1 MKNAQKRFTRT
12 VAALAALMLVLSVLS
27 PIGMVAAVDGI
38 TVTQQADSTTV
49 TPGDTMTFTT
59 DVSVDNEQIET
70 SSIGLQTDRPDGW
83 EITRQNGEFL
93 GHGPDGWLWFSTT
106 GVSGSD
112 TVQYTVEVPSDA
124 ESGDYDISVTAS
136 TSDGE
141 ASTTDT
147 TTISVEP
154 EQTNTAPTA
163 DAGDDQTVEEG
174 DTVTLDASESS
185 DPDGDSLSY
194 SWTVADDAGTSV
206 SLSDA
211 DTATPTFT
219 APSVDSETTLSF
231 QIEVADGND
240 GTDSDSVSVTVQ
252 PTQPANQAPTIDA
265 ISDQTVTEGDS
276 ATVPVSADDPDGDTV
291 SLSLSQAPDFV
302 SLANGE
308 LTIASQSGDAG
319 TYTVEVTADDGQ
331 ATTTESFQLTVEE
344 LPNQSPTA
352 AFSHSPTD
360 PEVGEDV
367 TFDASASE
375 DSGGSIAS
383 YEWDFGDG
391 STDSGESVTHTF
403 SSPGDYDVEL
413 TVTDD
418 DGATDTTTQTVSV
431 AETAAPANFQISAI
445 DVESPVTQGDTATVS
460 ATVENTGDEGTQTVV
475 VAVDGAT
482 VDSQDVTLAGGASDD
497 VTFEVATDSLSVGDH
512 DVDLSTANDSAS
524 GQLTVTEPEPPAD
537 DLETS
542 VSLSPANGETFVGG
556 ATTYE
561 LVVDDAQGGVGAY
574 EATVSLDDPS
584 VGSITDVSLQGSPA
598 GQTTNVDVASDGSS
612 VEIDAALMDT
622 ADSGSVPV
630 ATITVQGDAAGATD
644 LSASVSAL
652 GNEAGNSYTVTGT
665 QGASLSVTEK
675 STSVSLSPTSNE
687 VATGDTTTFD
697 LVVDNAEGGVGA
709 YTATVSVDDPS
720 VGSITDVELQGDP
733 AEGTSEANI
742 AADGSSVAID
752 AALMNTAD
760 SGSVV
765 VATITVQGEAA
776 GSTSLSTAVEAIAD
790 EDATTYAVTGTN
802 GASLTVTEITVGN
815 YTSPVTDVDDDGVYE
830 DINGDGEFNI
840 VDIQG
845 LFVNL
850 DDEAVQDNPSYFDF
864 NGDGTVDVVDVQA
877 LFNELTT

>member
-1 MKNAQKRFTRT
+1 MTTTRSRFRQALVTLVALT
-12 VAALAALMLVLSVLS
+12 VALSAFGYAPVGTAAAQSVSVSNS
-27 PIGMVAAVDGI
+27 P
-38 TVTQQADSTTV
+38 STT
-49 TPGDTMTFTT
+49 TAAPGDTVTITTTFTAT
-59 DVSVDNEQIET
+59 DVNGPGVKAQFPSGWTGEM
-70 SSIGLQTDRPDGW
+70 TD
-83 EITRQNGEFL
+83 
-93 GHGPDGWLWFSTT
+93 
-106 GVSGSD
+106 
-112 TVQYTVEVPSDA
+112 
-124 ESGDYDISVTAS
+124 
-136 TSDGE
+136 SDGGAVNEE
-141 ASTTDT
+141 AGGNVLQAVWLSNGTYEVTYD
-147 TTISVEP
+147 VEIP
-154 EQTNTAPTA
+154 EDA
-163 DAGDDQTVEEG
+163 DAGDYSVTTEGSGINPANSERIAESTTTTITVQTTPDNQDPSASFSASPSDPTVG
-174 DTVTLDASESS
+174 DSVSFDASGSS
-185 DPDGDSLSY
+185 DPDGSIVSY
-194 SWTVADDAGTSV
+194 EWDFGDGTSATGASPSHSYDSAGSYTV
-206 SLSDA
+206 SLTVTDDDGATATTQQTITVSEAAPENQAPSASFSASPSDPAVGDSVSFDASGSSDA
-211 DTATPTFT
+211 D
-219 APSVDSETTLSF
+219 
-231 QIEVADGND
+231 
-240 GTDSDSVSVTVQ
+240 
-252 PTQPANQAPTIDA
+252 
-265 ISDQTVTEGDS
+265 
-276 ATVPVSADDPDGDTV
+276 
-291 SLSLSQAPDFV
+291 
-302 SLANGE
+302 
-308 LTIASQSGDAG
+308 
-319 TYTVEVTADDGQ
+319 
-331 ATTTESFQLTVEE
+331 
-344 LPNQSPTA
+344 
-352 AFSHSPTD
+352 
-360 PEVGEDV
+360 
-367 TFDASASE
+367 
-375 DSGGSIAS
+375 GSIAS

-445 DVESPVTQGDTATVS
+445 DVESPVTQGDAATVS
-460 ATVENTGDEGTQTVV
+460 ATVENTGDDDGTQTVA

-482 VDSQDVTLAGGASDD
+482 VDSQGVTLAGGASDD

-556 ATTYE
+556 TTTYE

-630 ATITVQGDAAGATD
+630 ATITVQGNAAGAAD

-720 VGSITDVELQGDP
+720 VGSITDVELQGNP

-765 VATITVQGEAA
+765 VATITVQGDAA
-776 GSTSLSTAVEAIAD
+776 GSTSLSTTVEALGD
-790 EDATTYAVTGTN
+790 EDGTAYAVTGTN

-850 DDEAVQDNPSYFDF
+850 DDEAVQDNPAYFDF

>member
-1 MKNAQKRFTRT
+1 MNDAIQQRFKQMA
-12 VAALAALMLVLSVLS
+12 VALVALALVFSVLG
-27 PIGMVAAVDGI
+27 PIGTAAGQPSVS
-38 TVTQQADSTTV
+38 VSQSANSTTV
-49 TPGDTMTFTT
+49 NPGDTVALTT
-59 DVSVDNEQIET
+59 
-70 SSIGLQTDRPDGW
+70 
-83 EITRQNGEFL
+83 EF
-93 GHGPDGWLWFSTT
+93 
-106 GVSGSD
+106 
-112 TVQYTVEVPSDA
+112 
-124 ESGDYDISVTAS
+124 SVTELNS
-136 TSDGE
+136 
-141 ASTTDT
+141 
-147 TTISVEP
+147 P
-154 EQTNTAPTA
+154 Q
-163 DAGDDQTVEEG
+163 
-174 DTVTLDASESS
+174 L
-185 DPDGDSLSY
+185 
-194 SWTVADDAGTSV
+194 
-206 SLSDA
+206 
-211 DTATPTFT
+211 
-219 APSVDSETTLSF
+219 
-231 QIEVADGND
+231 
-240 GTDSDSVSVTVQ
+240 
-252 PTQPANQAPTIDA
+252 
-265 ISDQTVTEGDS
+265 S
-276 ATVPVSADDPDGDTV
+276 ATVPDGWTIDSQTAEGPAAFNDGTWTWLAGDNNGTNVSYTVDYTVSIPDDTSPGTYSISADGSALTPAD
-291 SLSLSQAPDFV
+291 SSQISDDA
-302 SLANGE
+302 ST
-308 LTIASQSGDAG
+308 TI
-319 TYTVEVTADDGQ
+319 TVEAADQND
-331 ATTTESFQLTVEE
+331 APLASFST
-344 LPNQSPTA
+344 SPDSA
-352 AFSHSPTD
+352 Q
-360 PEVGEDV
+360 VGDSV
-367 TFDASASE
+367 SFDASGSSDA
-375 DSGGSIAS
+375 DGSIAS

-391 STDSGESVTHTF
+391 STDSGDSVTHTF

-431 AETAAPANFQISAI
+431 SETAAPANFQISAI
-445 DVESPVTQGDTATVS
+445 DVESPVTQGDAATVS
-460 ATVENTGDEGTQTVV
+460 ATVENTGDADGTQTVA
-475 VAVDGAT
+475 VAVDGTTA
-482 VDSQDVTLAGGASDD
+482 DSQDVTLAGGASTA
-497 VTFEVATDSLSVGDH
+497 VSFEIDTDSFAVGDH

-524 GQLTVTEPEPPAD
+524 GQLTVTEPAPPSDAP
-537 DLETS
+537 ETS

-556 ATTYE
+556 TTTYE

-612 VEIDAALMDT
+612 VAIDAALMDT

-630 ATITVQGDAAGATD
+630 ATITVQGNAAGATD

-720 VGSITDVELQGDP
+720 VGSITDVELQGNP

-760 SGSVV
+760 SGNVV
-765 VATITVQGEAA
+765 VATITVQGDAA
-776 GSTSLSTAVEAIAD
+776 GSTSLSTTVEALGD

-850 DDEAVQDNPSYFDF
+850 DDEAVQDNPAYFDF